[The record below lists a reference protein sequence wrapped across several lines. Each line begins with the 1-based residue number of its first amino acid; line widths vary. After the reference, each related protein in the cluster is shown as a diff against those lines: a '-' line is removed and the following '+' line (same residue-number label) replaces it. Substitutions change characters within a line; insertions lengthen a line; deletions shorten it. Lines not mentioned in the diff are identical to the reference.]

1 MGDLMRPLPFGALMT
16 WALQEYRAHGSVFG
30 LGPEHVFHPAAG
42 RTIHDP
48 MGHALATPIGPAA
61 GPHTQ
66 LAANIV
72 TSYLAGA
79 RFVELKTVQ
88 VMDGE
93 SIRAAVAKPCINA
106 LDEGFN
112 CEWSTELTVGQALD
126 EYVRAHVAIRVL
138 AVELGI
144 GDGDDVASNASV
156 GYDLEGISS
165 PLIDGFLEGLRDA
178 SDTSAYREALAWLEA
193 NLDRFEHFNRDDLAR
208 LTPHVT
214 DSVTLSTLHG
224 CPAGEIER
232 IATHLLGKGLHT
244 FVKANPTMLGYDAA
258 RTILDNLGYSHIT
271 FDDHHFR
278 GDLQFDDAVPM
289 FRRLADRA
297 AVAGLTFGIKLSNT
311 LPNYVTR
318 GELPAEEMYMSGR
331 ALAPLTLALAA
342 KLSHAFD
349 GRLPIS
355 YSGGAD
361 ATNIADILATG
372 IQPVTVATT
381 LLKPGGY
388 ARLTQLAGLATTAM
402 RDADGI
408 DVAALDALVARVL
421 ADERVHKRH
430 REKVG
435 SRKTTSPLPLT
446 DCFKAPC
453 EHGGCPIEQQ
463 IPEYLTLVAQQ
474 RYAEAFELIA
484 RDNTAPTITGVLCS
498 EPCRDHCTRVDYDT
512 AIDIRGVKLA
522 AADAAQPA
530 YMRAI
535 IPAPLRPVA
544 RVAVIGAGPAGI
556 AAALF
561 LRRNGLDVEV
571 FEKAVGPYGIV
582 ARIIPSFRITP
593 EQIRRDFC
601 LAQAAGVVFHFGCDP
616 DYDLAELR
624 TRFHRVI
631 VATGSW
637 GRGASPVREG
647 GEHVVDALDFLAA
660 THGGGTFPGR
670 RIAVVGAGDVAM
682 DCARTA
688 RRLPG
693 VEHVALVYRR
703 TEPFMPAA
711 QEDVNAVRAE
721 GIEILELLAP
731 ISWDGATLRCERTEL
746 GAYDAGRRTTHGTG
760 ELVDLPFDTVI
771 GATGAT
777 IDPHHY
783 HANGIATDERGR
795 PRLGPAY
802 EARTATGLGGVHVIG
817 DGRLGPDTV
826 VRAIADAKVVARAI
840 LTAHGIRP
848 DFDRSPAA
856 LFTPEQVIAGRRG
869 ILQDRIAPPAEGA
882 RCLRCD
888 QVCEICT
895 EVCPNR
901 ANVAIPV
908 PGFADPRQIVHLDGL
923 CNECGN
929 CGTFCPHA
937 GLPYRDKVTVFWTR
951 EDFEASTNVGFL
963 PIDDGGAYLVRL
975 RGGEVVTHR
984 RGARDLPSD
993 LARILAALEAE
1004 HPWYLMNLDERE
1016 PEGAAR

>member
-1 MGDLMRPLPFGALMT
+1 
-16 WALQEYRAHGSVFG
+16 
-30 LGPEHVFHPAAG
+30 
-42 RTIHDP
+42 
-48 MGHALATPIGPAA
+48 
-61 GPHTQ
+61 
-66 LAANIV
+66 
-72 TSYLAGA
+72 
-79 RFVELKTVQ
+79 
-88 VMDGE
+88 
-93 SIRAAVAKPCINA
+93 
-106 LDEGFN
+106 
-112 CEWSTELTVGQALD
+112 
-126 EYVRAHVAIRVL
+126 
-138 AVELGI
+138 
-144 GDGDDVASNASV
+144 
-156 GYDLEGISS
+156 
-165 PLIDGFLEGLRDA
+165 
-178 SDTSAYREALAWLEA
+178 
-193 NLDRFEHFNRDDLAR
+193 
-208 LTPHVT
+208 
-214 DSVTLSTLHG
+214 
-224 CPAGEIER
+224 
-232 IATHLLGKGLHT
+232 
-244 FVKANPTMLGYDAA
+244 
-258 RTILDNLGYSHIT
+258 
-271 FDDHHFR
+271 
-278 GDLQFDDAVPM
+278 
-289 FRRLADRA
+289 
-297 AVAGLTFGIKLSNT
+297 
-311 LPNYVTR
+311 
-318 GELPAEEMYMSGR
+318 
-331 ALAPLTLALAA
+331 
-342 KLSHAFD
+342 
-349 GRLPIS
+349 
-355 YSGGAD
+355 
-361 ATNIADILATG
+361 ADILATG

-522 AADAAQPA
+522 AADAAQQA

-693 VEHVALVYRR
+693 VEHVALVY
-703 TEPFMPAA
+703 
-711 QEDVNAVRAE
+711 
-721 GIEILELLAP
+721 
-731 ISWDGATLRCERTEL
+731 
-746 GAYDAGRRTTHGTG
+746 
-760 ELVDLPFDTVI
+760 
-771 GATGAT
+771 
-777 IDPHHY
+777 
-783 HANGIATDERGR
+783 
-795 PRLGPAY
+795 
-802 EARTATGLGGVHVIG
+802 
-817 DGRLGPDTV
+817 
-826 VRAIADAKVVARAI
+826 
-840 LTAHGIRP
+840 
-848 DFDRSPAA
+848 
-856 LFTPEQVIAGRRG
+856 
-869 ILQDRIAPPAEGA
+869 
-882 RCLRCD
+882 
-888 QVCEICT
+888 
-895 EVCPNR
+895 
-901 ANVAIPV
+901 
-908 PGFADPRQIVHLDGL
+908 
-923 CNECGN
+923 
-929 CGTFCPHA
+929 
-937 GLPYRDKVTVFWTR
+937 
-951 EDFEASTNVGFL
+951 
-963 PIDDGGAYLVRL
+963 
-975 RGGEVVTHR
+975 
-984 RGARDLPSD
+984 
-993 LARILAALEAE
+993 
-1004 HPWYLMNLDERE
+1004 
-1016 PEGAAR
+1016 